1 MSRAPKAVCA
11 RAGAVGC
18 KGKATSNCDVCV
30 PCCVGRTSA
39 SCHSQYHRKLRRD
52 ARASAGISAPVTVP
66 GSLPAGIIPAVSDS
80 VFAVPGPAS
89 GSVPD
94 VPSLVNTMSA
104 VSTALTFHDP
114 AAVASHVHD
123 PTNTFDFDHPSNVNV
138 NTPASSSSSLSSSTA
153 LVSAPP
159 PTSSRT
165 SASSSFANPLSS
177 MWSQNQS
184 LGAYLQR
191 CKDDVLRDE
200 ESVKCLDV
208 LRVSE
213 CMKKTVQF
221 RVWIKSGE
229 CPTVLR
235 IYLPAHPHYV
245 LSELPALVT
254 TLPSDTTHCDVFS
267 PMSSGW
273 ITLDL
278 ESAYSVDSGASE
290 VCLRISGLSD
300 QDCPTFPALGVTLP
314 ASSSKHPRS
323 SSPGPG
329 SPQHPSKCTKLD
341 VVKTTAPITGPST
354 YVPSTP
360 STHSPKFPSGY
371 SFSAVWNFVE
381 ATDTLRR
388 DSRVDVVVALG
399 NNLHRVTCHCVK
411 RKNRNLWRRSICD
424 VKQISQNVAHVD
436 SL

>member
-52 ARASAGISAPVTVP
+52 ARASAGVSAPVAVP
-66 GSLPAGIIPAVSDS
+66 GSLPAGIIPAVPDS

-89 GSVPD
+89 ASMSD

-138 NTPASSSSSLSSSTA
+138 NAPASSSLSLSSSTA
-153 LVSAPP
+153 SVPAPP

-200 ESVKCLDV
+200 ESMKRLDV

-213 CMKKTVQF
+213 RMKKTVQF
-221 RVWIKSGE
+221 RVWIKVCGLCSMF
-229 CPTVLR
+229 CMWS
-235 IYLPAHPHYV
+235 YA
-245 LSELPALVT
+245 
-254 TLPSDTTHCDVFS
+254 
-267 PMSSGW
+267 SS
-273 ITLDL
+273 ISL
-278 ESAYSVDSGASE
+278 ESAPLCCAY
-290 VCLRISGLSD
+290 I
-300 QDCPTFPALGVTLP
+300 FPLIHT
-314 ASSSKHPRS
+314 RN
-323 SSPGPG
+323 
-329 SPQHPSKCTKLD
+329 
-341 VVKTTAPITGPST
+341 
-354 YVPSTP
+354 
-360 STHSPKFPSGY
+360 HSPFRHHP
-371 SFSAVWNFVE
+371 
-381 ATDTLRR
+381 L
-388 DSRVDVVVALG
+388 
-399 NNLHRVTCHCVK
+399 
-411 RKNRNLWRRSICD
+411 
-424 VKQISQNVAHVD
+424 
-436 SL
+436 